1 MTDEMESKTIC
12 KSMLD
17 KPSKVDFLVSFLV
30 DARGGSMTG
39 SRKSGIRIVIPPQ
52 SAEQP
57 VRITCRQ
64 LRPDQVLTLPPLS
77 EGEGLACRILQ
88 LTPVTFL
95 TPVLLEVPHFATLSD
110 TTREIM
116 VLRSESGKKWS
127 QHCNSSDN
135 TSINS
140 FLATNMS
147 NKEEEDNNIITITT
161 TKIPQYFAII
171 SRPRQQTLA
180 IGPAGALVHSE
191 VNEQVQCLFPP
202 DSLTKDICM
211 GLSVFPMRTSL
222 TMEMSRQCGAV
233 SPVVTLEPRRRK
245 FHKAVS
251 LTIPVPDSSN
261 IDIETDILVLCSL
274 SGPGCRTVWEEVTQS
289 ITLISPTMVQVT
301 TVVSAQFW
309 CIRLPAWMA
318 ADKLVIADRIFRS
331 AMRVPYRAHIW
342 IFWRE
347 VVEGEE
353 VDLRVL
359 VVTDGERVTDN
370 TLEERESFLHLYKS
384 EEVAIV
390 DATEVQVAICGN
402 MTACAE
408 SQPKMVFRPFMENRM
423 TMRLVREEVTTPP
436 TANIELV
443 TDCQEVLLSK
453 PFLFNAG
460 EHKTD
465 D

>member
-1 MTDEMESKTIC
+1 MESENIC
-12 KSMLD
+12 KNMID

-77 EGEGLACRILQ
+77 EGEGLACRILH

-95 TPVLLEVPHFATLSD
+95 TPILLEVPHFATMSD

-127 QHCNSSDN
+127 QHCNTTDN
-135 TSINS
+135 ASITS
-140 FLATNMS
+140 FLATHLS
-147 NKEEEDNNIITITT
+147 NKEQEDNNIITITT

-180 IGPAGALVHSE
+180 IGPAGCILHSE
-191 VNEQVQCLFPP
+191 VNEDVQCLFPP
-202 DSLTKDICM
+202 DSITKDICV
-211 GLSVFPMRTSL
+211 GLSVFPMRTS
-222 TMEMSRQCGAV
+222 MAREMNRQCGAV

-251 LTIPVPDSSN
+251 LTIPVPDTSN

-289 ITLISPTMVQVT
+289 ITLVSPTMVQLT

-318 ADKLVIADRIFRS
+318 ADKLVIADKIFRS
-331 AMRVPYRAHIW
+331 AMRVPYRAHIL

-347 VVEGEE
+347 VELQEREE
-353 VDLRVL
+353 VDLRLV

-390 DATEVQVAICGN
+390 DACEVQVAVCGN
-402 MTACAE
+402 MSATTE
-408 SQPKMVFRPFMENRM
+408 SQTRMVFRPFMENRV
-423 TMRLVREEVTTPP
+423 TIRLVREEATTPP

-443 TDCQEVLLSK
+443 TDCQEALLSK
-453 PFLFNAG
+453 PFLFNI
-460 EHKTD
+460 
-465 D
+465 

>member
-1 MTDEMESKTIC
+1 MESKNNRKNMI
-12 KSMLD
+12 D

-77 EGEGLACRILQ
+77 EGEGLACRILH

-95 TPVLLEVPHFATLSD
+95 TPILLEVPHFATMSD

-127 QHCNSSDN
+127 QHCNTTDN
-135 TSINS
+135 TSITS
-140 FLATNMS
+140 FLATNLS
-147 NKEEEDNNIITITT
+147 NKEQEDNNIITITT

-180 IGPAGALVHSE
+180 IGPAGSLLHSE
-191 VNEQVQCLFPP
+191 VNEEVQCLFPP
-202 DSLTKDICM
+202 DSITKDICV
-211 GLSVFPMRTSL
+211 GLSVFPMRTS
-222 TMEMSRQCGAV
+222 MAREMSRQCGAV

-251 LTIPVPDSSN
+251 LTIPVPDTSN

-289 ITLISPTMVQVT
+289 ITLVSPTLVQLT

-318 ADKLVIADRIFRS
+318 ADKLVIADKIFRS

-347 VVEGEE
+347 VELQEREE
-353 VDLRVL
+353 VDLRVV
-359 VVTDGERVTDN
+359 VVTDGERVIDN

-390 DATEVQVAICGN
+390 DASEVQVAVCGN
-402 MTACAE
+402 MAATTE
-408 SQPKMVFRPFMENRM
+408 SQTRMVFRPFMENRV
-423 TMRLVREEVTTPP
+423 TIRLVREEVTSPP

-443 TDCQEVLLSK
+443 TDCQEALVSK
-453 PFLFNAG
+453 PFLFNI
-460 EHKTD
+460 
-465 D
+465 